1 MNVRPIHT
9 NCKHCGKPIF
19 LIKTVKGKTLPCDTK
34 EVKFAIGG
42 SGRRRFVTQT
52 GDVFTADLAQE
63 MDRNYD
69 KMTGWPV
76 HNDTCKAKKGE

>member
-1 MNVRPIHT
+1 MTDKVTKCRGCNREIR
-9 NCKHCGKPIF
+9 F
-19 LIKTVKGKTLPCDTK
+19 IKTVKGKTIPCDTK

-52 GDVFTADLAQE
+52 GDVFQADLAQE